1 MGKIV
6 PALAFKNESPYLCH
20 FDAVGSCRCIAGPPS
35 PHGRVGNGRLQ
46 RDRRSFSG
54 VPVFQYRDAT
64 DGGGRRGV
72 RAPLCRQETTDGAG
86 KSLSTSVVPPAS
98 WLSVGYDR
106 KLATVSLW
114 KVWRSLDVDDTSA
127 GLTNGVKLGQ
137 STAYDSS
144 RYSADIEL
152 FRRMAFADDLSS
164 AEFGCTDLDDGRS
177 SSSGSR
183 KHR

>member
-1 MGKIV
+1 
-6 PALAFKNESPYLCH
+6 
-20 FDAVGSCRCIAGPPS
+20 
-35 PHGRVGNGRLQ
+35 
-46 RDRRSFSG
+46 
-54 VPVFQYRDAT
+54 
-64 DGGGRRGV
+64 
-72 RAPLCRQETTDGAG
+72 
-86 KSLSTSVVPPAS
+86 VPPAS

-127 GLTNGVKLGQ
+127 DLTNGVKLGQ

-152 FRRMAFADDLSS
+152 FRRMAFADDLAS
-164 AEFGCTDLDDGRS
+164 AEFGCSDDGRS
-177 SSSGSR
+177 NSSGSR